1 MGSDP
6 VDILLILD
14 GWGINP
20 EREGNAVAQATTPF
34 LDQLLA
40 TSPHGKLTCSGPAV
54 GLPQGTMGNS
64 EVGHMNIGAG
74 RVVPQDLMRINAAV
88 EEKKLGDIEILSQTL
103 ENVKASGKKLHF
115 MGLLSD
121 GGVHSHIT
129 HLFALMDLARET
141 GIQDLCIH
149 CIMDG
154 RDTPP
159 KSGKEYLRQ
168 LQAHI
173 DAHQFGRIA
182 TITGRFYAMDRDT
195 RWERVE
201 EAYDLYTMGNGNWG
215 RDGVSAIQEAY
226 DADETDEF
234 IKPIF
239 IEESPEVSTGLIE
252 DGDTVLFF
260 NYRAD
265 RAREITR
272 AFTQDNFDGFERQ
285 IHPRI
290 ATYLTMTRY
299 DETFDLPVIFGPQ
312 TLSGILGEVLSKN
325 RIPQLRIAE
334 TEKYAHVT
342 YFLNGGD
349 EAVFEG
355 EDRILVPSPRD
366 VATYDLKP
374 GMSAETVAEKACE
387 AIESGKYGFVVL
399 NFANMDMVGHTGVM
413 DAAVEAC
420 QVVDQCVENVVKAIH
435 ATGGTAFVT
444 ADHGNSEQLKAED
457 GSPHTAHT
465 LNPVH
470 FIISSPGFDGQVKDG
485 VLGDIAPTILKVLG
499 LEQPPEM
506 TGTPLV

>member
-1 MGSDP
+1 MPATP
-6 VDILLILD
+6 VNLLMILD

-20 EREGNAVAQATTPF
+20 ESDGNAVAQAKTPF
-34 LDQLLA
+34 LDQLLEDY
-40 TSPHGKLTCSGPAV
+40 PHSKLTCSGPAV
-54 GLPQGTMGNS
+54 GLPGGTMGNS

-88 EEKKLGDIEILSQTL
+88 DDDRLGKIDALTRTMEG
-103 ENVKASGKKLHF
+103 VKATGKKLHF

-121 GGVHSHIT
+121 GGVHSHIR

-141 GIQDLCIH
+141 GVEDLCIH
-149 CIMDG
+149 AIMDG
-154 RDTPP
+154 RDTSP
-159 KSGKEYLRQ
+159 KSGKGFIQQ
-168 LQAHI
+168 LQAHM
-173 DAHQFGRIA
+173 DQHNYGRIA
-182 TITGRFYAMDRDT
+182 TITGRYWAMDRDT
-195 RWERVE
+195 RWERVQ
-201 EAYDLYTMGNGNWG
+201 EAYELYTLGNGNWG
-215 RDGVSAIQEAY
+215 PDAITAIQQAY
-226 DADETDEF
+226 DAEETDEF

-239 IEESPEVSTGLIE
+239 VESSPEVSTGLVE
-252 DGDTVLFF
+252 DGDAILFF

-272 AFTQDNFDGFERQ
+272 AFTQDDFDGFPRQ
-285 IHPRI
+285 VIPRLSN
-290 ATYLTMTRY
+290 YLTMTQY
-299 DETFDLPVIFGPQ
+299 DETFDLPVVFAPQ
-312 TLSGILGEVLSKN
+312 KLTGILGEVLSRN
-325 RIPQLRIAE
+325 AISQLRIAE

-374 GMSAETVAEKACE
+374 GMSAETVAKKACE
-387 AIESGKYGFVVL
+387 AIASGTYEFVVL
-399 NFANMDMVGHTGVM
+399 NFANMDMVGHTGIM
-413 DAAVEAC
+413 DAAVQAC
-420 QVVDQCVENVVKAIH
+420 EVVDRCVKEVVQAVH

-470 FIISSPGFDGQVKDG
+470 FVIAGPGFKTAVKDG
-485 VLGDIAPTILKVLG
+485 VLGDIAPTILRVLG

-506 TGTPLV
+506 TGSPLV